1 MYNQL
6 LIILIYL
13 LVSLVLGFE
22 AKIKKLSSVIFIWFL
37 IKKLKSIDS

>member
-22 AKIKKLSSVIFIWFL
+22 AKIKKLSSEIFIWFL